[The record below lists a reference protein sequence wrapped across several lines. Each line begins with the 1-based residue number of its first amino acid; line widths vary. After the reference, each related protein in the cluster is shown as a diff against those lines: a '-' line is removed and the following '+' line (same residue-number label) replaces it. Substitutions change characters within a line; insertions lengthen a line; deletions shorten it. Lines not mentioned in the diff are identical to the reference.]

1 MPNYLFRE
9 VADRIGCTTDCEATL
24 TGVAVDSRLVKP
36 GELFFALKGDHVD
49 GHDYLSEVASKGAA
63 GAVVNKN
70 YPGGSYGLPLFF
82 VEDVLKALQ
91 MLARETLAA
100 RKPLVV
106 AVTGS
111 VGKTTTK
118 EFIAGL
124 LRSKYVVAA
133 SPGNSNS
140 QIGLPLA
147 VLNHTEG
154 KEDVLVLEMGM
165 TDKGHLAGLVEM
177 APPHIAVI
185 TTTALVHA
193 CNFSGLEEIGRTK
206 AEIFS
211 HPQTQ
216 VGILDRTIINYDEL
230 AQIGG
235 CRKLSFAL
243 DHPAADFSLRIES
256 YKMSISTSDGVG
268 LLPVLPLPGLHN
280 RHNFLAAVTV
290 ARTLGLEWEE
300 IARAMPLL
308 QLPERRLEMVEREGV
323 LFVND
328 SYNANELSLKAALS
342 SLPTPRDGGNRIAV
356 IGEMV
361 ELGKFSRGCHRAVAE
376 YALDRV
382 DQLFCFGKE
391 CLVMR
396 EVWQGAQRPVIWAEE
411 RLEIVRKLREVL
423 NPGDVVL
430 LKGSRAK
437 GTWKVL
443 EEL

>member
-1 MPNYLFRE
+1 MPNYSLRE
-9 VADRIGCTTDCEATL
+9 LANTIGCTVEREATIS
-24 TGVAVDSRLVKP
+24 GVAVDSRLLKM
-36 GELFFALKGDHVD
+36 GDLFFALKGEKVD
-49 GHDYLSEVASKGAA
+49 GHDYLAEVASKGAVA
-63 GAVVNKN
+63 AVVSRSFKGN
-70 YPGGSYGLPLFF
+70 SAGLPLLY
-82 VEDVLKALQ
+82 VDDVLKALQ
-91 MLARETLAA
+91 GLAKETIAA

-124 LRSKYVVAA
+124 LRSKYLVAA

-147 VLNHTEG
+147 ILNHTEG

-165 TDKGHLAGLVEM
+165 TEKGQLAGLVQI

-193 CNFSGLEEIGRTK
+193 CNFSGLDEIGRTK

-211 HPQTQ
+211 HPETQ
-216 VGILDRTIINYDEL
+216 VGILDRGIVNFDEL
-230 AQIGG
+230 TRIGS
-235 CRKLSFAL
+235 CRKLSFAV
-243 DHPAADFSLRIES
+243 DRHDADFSLRIES
-256 YKMSISTSDGVG
+256 QKMAIESPDGVD
-268 LLPVLPLPGLHN
+268 LLPILQLPGLHN
-280 RHNFLAAVTV
+280 RHNFLAAVSV

-300 IARAMPLL
+300 IALAMARLE
-308 QLPERRLEMVEREGV
+308 LPERRLEMVEREGV

-328 SYNANELSLKAALS
+328 SYNANELSVKAALS
-342 SLPTPRDGGNRIAV
+342 SLPNPRDGGNRIAV
-356 IGEMV
+356 LGGMV
-361 ELGKFSRGCHRAVAE
+361 ELGKFSEGCHRAVAE

-382 DQLFCFGKE
+382 DQLFCFGQE

-396 EVWQGAQRPVIWAEE
+396 DVWLAAHRPVVWAQE
-411 RLEIVRKLREVL
+411 RIEIVRELRKLL
-423 NPGDVVL
+423 SPGDIVL

-437 GTWKVL
+437 ATWKVL